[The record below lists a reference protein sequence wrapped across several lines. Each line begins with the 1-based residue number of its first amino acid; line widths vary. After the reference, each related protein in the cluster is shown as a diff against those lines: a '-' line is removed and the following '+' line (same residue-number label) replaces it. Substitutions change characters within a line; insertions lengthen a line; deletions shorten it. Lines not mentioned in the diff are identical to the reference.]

1 MINDFTEDQYA
12 LAADSIEA
20 MAGAPGARDKAR
32 RVAEQLFDLE
42 TVGAERYASLYE
54 RVLNS

>member
-1 MINDFTEDQYA
+1 M
-12 LAADSIEA
+12 AAV
-20 MAGAPGARDKAR
+20 AGARERAR

-42 TVGAERYASLYE
+42 SVAAERYASLYH